1 MDNFDYKKYLREGKL
16 NEGSLMDESSM
27 ENEINAYIYD
37 VTDLLKEMQSLEP
50 QLSLKQIQEI
60 LSSIKYL
67 TDELD
72 LYLT

>member
-27 ENEINAYIYD
+27 ENEINKYIYD